1 MIPIR
6 KNHHRRGMLAVAL
19 LVCLL
24 IVIAIAGTL
33 IRAATAQRDEA
44 RAIERRLQAE
54 WLAEA
59 GLHRA
64 IARLAADPKYPGE
77 TWNLEPSDLDA
88 PDGASVTITIDSDAT
103 HPTIRAQ
110 ADYPRDP
117 PRRARCTREMRLD
130 HRPG

>member
-6 KNHHRRGMLAVAL
+6 KNRPHRGMLAIAV

-44 RAIERRLQAE
+44 RAVERRLQAE

-59 GLHRA
+59 GLQRA
-64 IARLAADPKYPGE
+64 IARLATALRREHPGQR
-77 TWNLEPSDLDA
+77 TPPPAVRRDRSTGIAVRPSR
-88 PDGASVTITIDSDAT
+88 AT
-103 HPTIRAQ
+103 
-110 ADYPRDP
+110 
-117 PRRARCTREMRLD
+117 
-130 HRPG
+130 RP

>member
-6 KNHHRRGMLAVAL
+6 KNRPHRGMLAIAV

-44 RAIERRLQAE
+44 RAVERRLQAE

-59 GLHRA
+59 GLQRA
-64 IARLAADPKYPGE
+64 IARLATDPKYQGE
-77 TWNLEPSDLDA
+77 TWNLEPRDLDA
-88 PDGASVTITIDSDAT
+88 PDGASVTITVESDPT
-103 HPTIRAQ
+103 NRTIRAR

-117 PRRARCTREMRLD
+117 PRRARCTREMRLNGSP
-130 HRPG
+130 R